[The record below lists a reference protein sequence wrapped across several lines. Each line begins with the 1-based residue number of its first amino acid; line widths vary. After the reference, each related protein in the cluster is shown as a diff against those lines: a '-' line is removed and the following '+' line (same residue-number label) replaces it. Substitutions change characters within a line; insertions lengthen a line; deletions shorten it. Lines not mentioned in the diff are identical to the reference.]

1 MKKNFIKGISI
12 ALSMVV
18 ATVSCTQEI
27 KTAKGFVGGL
37 FSGNTYQ
44 IRVDDQGEREGYI
57 VTTKSQKAYEG
68 IKKNLQN
75 EKLESEMYKQE
86 SIFENEKIL
95 VMNLTKEEA
104 EQIDQMKNVE
114 TVEKDVQVTANEVV
128 PVNKEEVDQVVK
140 EKREFQLDQWNLKAI
155 DCVEKEID
163 CGTQDKEETSR
174 EKVKVAVL
182 DSGVSY
188 NEGID
193 VCQRV
198 NLVNE
203 SNINPCFEDATGH
216 GTGIAGMIVGNKEKG
231 GLDGVS
237 NDIALYSVQVLDQNN
252 VAPVSRI
259 VEGIYWCI
267 NNGIDVI
274 NLSLGC
280 KYDTEILS
288 TAVRDAINAGII
300 LVAAAGN
307 AGEDNGQLEYPAA
320 YNEVVAVGSSD
331 EHNHVSTF
339 TSGKNQID
347 VMAPGEKIWTYSML
361 GGYMAVDGTSIATA
375 QVTGA
380 VARVL
385 QVKKDADAAYIRKLL
400 RVSTT
405 REDESQKV
413 GVLSVKNMLQI
424 TETNS
429 NINVDIDARNIKKD
443 VHYDVDNIVSGCWGK
458 GTHENIVKEVCSGNY
473 IHLISQGAYIADD
486 DYSEYKML
494 HAQHNYVRNLHF
506 LYMTAR
512 KIKESNAT
520 INTKNKIVTFISNI
534 STTNI
539 KDGEIGKTDIDKL
552 KIVVADC
559 LYNYALTKNNS
570 EKAAYI
576 IGLASHELG
585 DTFAHRTMIPKD
597 DTSIQS
603 GLFSN
608 DLWLT
613 FNWKKIHFLIETRDL
628 KKFLLPTSEY
638 EDNTRFYSQRYGAS
652 RGSIGAMLYLYNN
665 SRSFSPRDIFTN
677 YTAFDLKLN
686 NLRAY
691 AESNGYSNEGLE
703 GISTNVYRVNRNHE
717 DYSKA
722 VFDNENDYYLYDYY
736 IC

>member
-18 ATVSCTQEI
+18 AMVSCTQEI

-104 EQIDQMKNVE
+104 EQIDQMKDVE

-128 PVNKEEVDQVVK
+128 PVNKEEVDRVVK

-163 CGTQDKEETSR
+163 CGTQDKEETSQ

-458 GTHENIVKEVCSGNY
+458 GTHDNIVKEVCSGNY

-486 DYSEYKML
+486 DYSK
-494 HAQHNYVRNLHF
+494 V
-506 LYMTAR
+506 
-512 KIKESNAT
+512 
-520 INTKNKIVTFISNI
+520 
-534 STTNI
+534 
-539 KDGEIGKTDIDKL
+539 
-552 KIVVADC
+552 
-559 LYNYALTKNNS
+559 
-570 EKAAYI
+570 
-576 IGLASHELG
+576 
-585 DTFAHRTMIPKD
+585 
-597 DTSIQS
+597 
-603 GLFSN
+603 
-608 DLWLT
+608 
-613 FNWKKIHFLIETRDL
+613 
-628 KKFLLPTSEY
+628 
-638 EDNTRFYSQRYGAS
+638 
-652 RGSIGAMLYLYNN
+652 
-665 SRSFSPRDIFTN
+665 
-677 YTAFDLKLN
+677 
-686 NLRAY
+686 
-691 AESNGYSNEGLE
+691 
-703 GISTNVYRVNRNHE
+703 
-717 DYSKA
+717 
-722 VFDNENDYYLYDYY
+722 VFDNEDDYYLYDYY

>member
-18 ATVSCTQEI
+18 AMVSCTQEI

-104 EQIDQMKNVE
+104 EQIDQMKDVE

-128 PVNKEEVDQVVK
+128 PVNKEEVDRVVK

-163 CGTQDKEETSR
+163 CGTQDKEETSQ

-339 TSGKNQID
+339 TSGKNRID
-347 VMAPGEKIWTYSML
+347 VMALGEKTWTYSML

-375 QVTGA
+375 QVTG
-380 VARVL
+380 VVTRVL
-385 QVKKDADAAYIRKLL
+385 QV
-400 RVSTT
+400 
-405 REDESQKV
+405 
-413 GVLSVKNMLQI
+413 
-424 TETNS
+424 
-429 NINVDIDARNIKKD
+429 KKD

-458 GTHENIVKEVCSGNY
+458 GTHEIIVRTQYS
-473 IHLISQGAYIADD
+473 GAYVDLMAKAAYTADELFSAD
-486 DYSEYKML
+486 KML
-494 HAQHNYVRNLHF
+494 HGQHNYVRNLHF
-506 LYMTAR
+506 LYMVAR
-512 KIKESNAT
+512 RIKNSSTTINNQTKLNNLLNSVTTTNNKDGHFGTDDVNKLRQILVDYLNITGISTSNA
-520 INTKNKIVTFISNI
+520 
-534 STTNI
+534 
-539 KDGEIGKTDIDKL
+539 
-552 KIVVADC
+552 
-559 LYNYALTKNNS
+559 
-570 EKAAYI
+570 EKGARV
-576 IGLASHELG
+576 IGLASHLLG
-585 DTFAHRTMIPKD
+585 DSFAHRTMVPKD
-597 DTSIQS
+597 DTLVSS
-603 GLFSN
+603 DLFSK
-608 DLWLT
+608 DMWET
-613 FNWKKIHFLIETRDL
+613 FNWKKIHFVIETRDL
-628 KKFLLPTSEY
+628 KFFDLATTNY
-638 EDNTRFYSQRYGAS
+638 EDNVSFYNQRYMVTRTSVGNLLS
-652 RGSIGAMLYLYNN
+652 MYGSDQAF
-665 SRSFSPRDIFTN
+665 SARSIYGVSYDM
-677 YTAFDLKLN
+677 KLN
-686 NLRAY
+686 NLKAY
-691 AESNGYSNEGLE
+691 GESNGCVNDGLE
-703 GISTNVYRVNRNHE
+703 AISTDVYRVNRNHREPSKYIFGNE
-717 DYSKA
+717 DDFLQYNYF
-722 VFDNENDYYLYDYY
+722 V
-736 IC
+736 C

>member
-18 ATVSCTQEI
+18 AMVSCTQEI

-104 EQIDQMKNVE
+104 EQIDQMKDVE

-128 PVNKEEVDQVVK
+128 PVNKEEVDRVVK

-375 QVTGA
+375 QVTG
-380 VARVL
+380 VVTRVL
-385 QVKKDADAAYIRKLL
+385 QV
-400 RVSTT
+400 
-405 REDESQKV
+405 
-413 GVLSVKNMLQI
+413 
-424 TETNS
+424 
-429 NINVDIDARNIKKD
+429 KKD

-458 GTHENIVKEVCSGNY
+458 GTHEIIVRTQYS
-473 IHLISQGAYIADD
+473 GAYVDLMAKAAYTADELFSAD
-486 DYSEYKML
+486 KML
-494 HAQHNYVRNLHF
+494 HGQHNYVRNLHF
-506 LYMTAR
+506 LYMVAR
-512 KIKESNAT
+512 RIKNSSTTINNQTKLNNLLNSVTTTNNKDGHFGTDDVNKLRQILVDYLNITGISTSNA
-520 INTKNKIVTFISNI
+520 
-534 STTNI
+534 
-539 KDGEIGKTDIDKL
+539 
-552 KIVVADC
+552 
-559 LYNYALTKNNS
+559 
-570 EKAAYI
+570 EKGARV
-576 IGLASHELG
+576 IGLASHLLG
-585 DTFAHRTMIPKD
+585 DSFAHRTMVPKD
-597 DTSIQS
+597 DTLVSS
-603 GLFSN
+603 DLFSK
-608 DLWLT
+608 DMWET
-613 FNWKKIHFLIETRDL
+613 FNWKKIHFVIETRDL
-628 KKFLLPTSEY
+628 KFFDLATTNY
-638 EDNTRFYSQRYGAS
+638 EDNVSFYNQRYMVTRTSVGNLLS
-652 RGSIGAMLYLYNN
+652 MYGSDQAF
-665 SRSFSPRDIFTN
+665 SARSIYGVSYDM
-677 YTAFDLKLN
+677 KLN
-686 NLRAY
+686 NLKAY
-691 AESNGYSNEGLE
+691 GESNGCVNDGLE
-703 GISTNVYRVNRNHE
+703 AISTDVYRVNRNHREPSKYIFGNE
-717 DYSKA
+717 DDFLQYNYF
-722 VFDNENDYYLYDYY
+722 V
-736 IC
+736 C

>member
-104 EQIDQMKNVE
+104 EQIDQMKDVE

-259 VEGIYWCI
+259 VEGI
-267 NNGIDVI
+267 
-274 NLSLGC
+274 
-280 KYDTEILS
+280 
-288 TAVRDAINAGII
+288 
-300 LVAAAGN
+300 
-307 AGEDNGQLEYPAA
+307 
-320 YNEVVAVGSSD
+320 
-331 EHNHVSTF
+331 
-339 TSGKNQID
+339 
-347 VMAPGEKIWTYSML
+347 
-361 GGYMAVDGTSIATA
+361 
-375 QVTGA
+375 
-380 VARVL
+380 
-385 QVKKDADAAYIRKLL
+385 
-400 RVSTT
+400 
-405 REDESQKV
+405 
-413 GVLSVKNMLQI
+413 
-424 TETNS
+424 
-429 NINVDIDARNIKKD
+429 
-443 VHYDVDNIVSGCWGK
+443 
-458 GTHENIVKEVCSGNY
+458 
-473 IHLISQGAYIADD
+473 
-486 DYSEYKML
+486 
-494 HAQHNYVRNLHF
+494 
-506 LYMTAR
+506 
-512 KIKESNAT
+512 
-520 INTKNKIVTFISNI
+520 
-534 STTNI
+534 
-539 KDGEIGKTDIDKL
+539 
-552 KIVVADC
+552 
-559 LYNYALTKNNS
+559 
-570 EKAAYI
+570 
-576 IGLASHELG
+576 
-585 DTFAHRTMIPKD
+585 
-597 DTSIQS
+597 
-603 GLFSN
+603 
-608 DLWLT
+608 
-613 FNWKKIHFLIETRDL
+613 
-628 KKFLLPTSEY
+628 
-638 EDNTRFYSQRYGAS
+638 
-652 RGSIGAMLYLYNN
+652 
-665 SRSFSPRDIFTN
+665 
-677 YTAFDLKLN
+677 
-686 NLRAY
+686 
-691 AESNGYSNEGLE
+691 
-703 GISTNVYRVNRNHE
+703 
-717 DYSKA
+717 
-722 VFDNENDYYLYDYY
+722 
-736 IC
+736 

>member
-18 ATVSCTQEI
+18 AMVSCTQEI

-104 EQIDQMKNVE
+104 EQIDQMKDVE

-128 PVNKEEVDQVVK
+128 PVNKEEVDRVVK

-339 TSGKNQID
+339 TSGKNRID
-347 VMAPGEKIWTYSML
+347 VMALGEKTWTYSML

-375 QVTGA
+375 QVTG
-380 VARVL
+380 VVTRVL
-385 QVKKDADAAYIRKLL
+385 QV
-400 RVSTT
+400 
-405 REDESQKV
+405 
-413 GVLSVKNMLQI
+413 
-424 TETNS
+424 
-429 NINVDIDARNIKKD
+429 KKD

-458 GTHENIVKEVCSGNY
+458 GTHEIIVRTQYS
-473 IHLISQGAYIADD
+473 GAYVDLMAKAAYTADELFSAD
-486 DYSEYKML
+486 KML
-494 HAQHNYVRNLHF
+494 HGQHNYVRNLHF
-506 LYMTAR
+506 LYMVAR
-512 KIKESNAT
+512 RIKNSSTTINNQTKLNNLLNSVTTTNNKDGHFGTDDVNKLRQILVDYLNITGISTSNA
-520 INTKNKIVTFISNI
+520 
-534 STTNI
+534 
-539 KDGEIGKTDIDKL
+539 
-552 KIVVADC
+552 
-559 LYNYALTKNNS
+559 
-570 EKAAYI
+570 EKGARV
-576 IGLASHELG
+576 IGLASHLLG
-585 DTFAHRTMIPKD
+585 DSFAHRTMVPKD
-597 DTSIQS
+597 DTLVSS
-603 GLFSN
+603 DLFSK
-608 DLWLT
+608 DMWET
-613 FNWKKIHFLIETRDL
+613 FNWKKIHFVIETRDL
-628 KKFLLPTSEY
+628 KFFDLATTNY
-638 EDNTRFYSQRYGAS
+638 EDNVSFYNQRYMVTRTSVGNLLS
-652 RGSIGAMLYLYNN
+652 MYGSDQAF
-665 SRSFSPRDIFTN
+665 SARSIYGVSYDM
-677 YTAFDLKLN
+677 KLN
-686 NLRAY
+686 NLKAY
-691 AESNGYSNEGLE
+691 GESNGCVNDGLE
-703 GISTNVYRVNRNHE
+703 AISTDVYRVNRNHREPSKYIFGNE
-717 DYSKA
+717 DDFLQYNYF
-722 VFDNENDYYLYDYY
+722 V
-736 IC
+736 C